1 MAIKNKS
8 ILFAFFGIVLLGI
21 SANSK
26 ADLSESEKDCA
37 AKMVYHEARGLNQSD
52 WLKVANVALNRKNHK
67 ARYKSRSKH
76 LCDIVKSKEF
86 NTAKILNAKIKEP
99 KRFNEIQT
107 ALSQNDWQNAT
118 NALFFKTVNGKMV
131 YWR

>member
-1 MAIKNKS
+1 MKNKS
-8 ILFAFFGIVLLGI
+8 ILIALFALVIVGI

-26 ADLSESEKDCA
+26 ADLSRSEKDCVV
-37 AKMVYHEARGLNQSD
+37 KMVYHEARSLSKSD
-52 WLKVANVALNRKNHK
+52 WLKVANVALNRKYDK

-86 NTAKILNAKIKEP
+86 DTAKSLNAKIKET
-99 KRFNEIQT
+99 KRFKQIEN
-107 ALSQNDWQNAT
+107 ALSQNDWQNQT
-118 NALFFKTVNGKMV
+118 NALFFKTVDGQMV

>member
-1 MAIKNKS
+1 MAMKNKS
-8 ILFAFFGIVLLGI
+8 ILFAVSMLVLLGI

-37 AKMVYHEARGLNQSD
+37 VRMVYHEARSLSKSD
-52 WLKVANVALNRKNHK
+52 WLKVANVAYNRKHDK

-76 LCDIVKSKEF
+76 LCDIVKSSEF
-86 NTAKILNAKIKEP
+86 DTAKSLNAKIKES
-99 KRFNEIQT
+99 KLFNEIQT
-107 ALSQNDWQNAT
+107 ALLNNDWKNKT
-118 NALFFKTVNGKMV
+118 NALFFKTVNGQMV

>member
-1 MAIKNKS
+1 MKNKS
-8 ILFAFFGIVLLGI
+8 ILIALFALVIVGI

-26 ADLSESEKDCA
+26 ADLSRSEKDCVV
-37 AKMVYHEARGLNQSD
+37 KMVYHEARSLSKSD
-52 WLKVANVALNRKNHK
+52 WLKVANVALNRKYDK

-86 NTAKILNAKIKEP
+86 DSAKNLNAKIKEP
-99 KRFNEIQT
+99 ERFNEIQM
-107 ALSQNDWQNAT
+107 ALADNDWQNVT
-118 NALFFKTVNGKMV
+118 NALFFKTVNGQMV